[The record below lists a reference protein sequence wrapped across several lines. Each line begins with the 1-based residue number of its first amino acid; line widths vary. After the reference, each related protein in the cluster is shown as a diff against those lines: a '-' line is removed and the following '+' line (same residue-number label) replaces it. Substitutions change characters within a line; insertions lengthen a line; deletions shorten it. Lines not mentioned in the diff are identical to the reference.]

1 MCAVKGDPLYPG
13 TIFKEFHRI
22 EQVDQGVSLSW
33 TLQNFEGG
41 DTPTSDHNTTDE
53 NSKWMLQDFEC
64 GKILG
69 QGGFGKVYLA
79 RERRS
84 KCWVALKA
92 LKNGKDNKYIQQI
105 REEIGIHKFVCD
117 QDVSHKVVEIYGC
130 YQDKEHIYLA
140 LEYVPGGSLRDVL
153 NYQVKL
159 PKETVARIIKQVCEA
174 LEFLHSINV
183 IHRDIKP
190 ENVLIGS
197 SKTIMLADFGIA
209 AWTYG
214 PRSPQQHNLLSPLLF
229 AG

>member
-1 MCAVKGDPLYPG
+1 V
-13 TIFKEFHRI
+13 
-22 EQVDQGVSLSW
+22 
-33 TLQNFEGG
+33 
-41 DTPTSDHNTTDE
+41 
-53 NSKWMLQDFEC
+53 
-64 GKILG
+64 LG
-69 QGGFGKVYLA
+69 
-79 RERRS
+79 S
-84 KCWVALKA
+84 THALK
-92 LKNGKDNKYIQQI
+92 KGKDNKYIQQI

-130 YQDKEHIYLA
+130 FQDKEHICLA

-214 PRSPQQHNLLSPLLF
+214 PRSTQCGTSVSFGWGAICN
-229 AG
+229 G